1 MGLNMG
7 TETEMEHWRNAI
19 SLSKF
24 MFSLPELS
32 TEKIEQINIVNYAI
46 ALRAVGKKESSVR
59 LLNKKNWSA
68 TILDF
73 KLAYDVLTDNYSSSE
88 EQMIKV
94 GKLEN

>member
-59 LLNKKNWSA
+59 LLKKNWSA
-68 TILDF
+68 TMLDF